1 MYIQDELYIQKE
13 GENTDV
19 KIYRRILLWQ
29 YRSSSKKHQI
39 KQSGAETNGSL
50 DAERGLPNREPIG

>member
-29 YRSSSKKHQI
+29 YRSSSKKHKR

-50 DAERGLPNREPIG
+50 DAE

>member
-19 KIYRRILLWQ
+19 KIYRRVLLWQ
-29 YRSSSKKHQI
+29 SRPTS
-39 KQSGAETNGSL
+39 T
-50 DAERGLPNREPIG
+50 